1 MKRTEK
7 IEIRLSHEEKTS
19 LTGLAEKEGRSVS
32 RLVRDVISKY
42 MELNTARIPSKLK
55 RSQLGI
61 LLTLAGILG
70 FGVSSALSLVGKSE
84 IYLLSGRVNG
94 IDFYTPLHRKAQ
106 KPHIINVRT
115 TEGVYQIQT
124 SFSPGPDLSSL
135 KFNICKKAHD
145 GCEEIAADSL
155 LLHPDKLSSLD
166 AHTEAQSWRL
176 TLEGPNYGNKAK
188 RAARKG

>member
-32 RLVRDVISKY
+32 RLVRDVVSKY

-55 RSQLGI
+55 RSQFGGMLA
-61 LLTLAGILG
+61 LAGILG

-84 IYLLSGRVNG
+84 IYLLSGHMYGAGFN
-94 IDFYTPLHRKAQ
+94 TPLHRKAQ

-115 TEGVYQIQT
+115 KEGVYQIQA
-124 SFSPGPDLSSL
+124 SFSHGPDLSRL
-135 KFNICKKAHD
+135 KLIICKKTHD
-145 GCEEIAADSL
+145 SCEEIAADSL
-155 LLHPDKLSSLD
+155 LLHPDTLSSLD
-166 AHTEAQSWRL
+166 ANAEGQFWSF